1 MKQSNQLNLNLSDD
15 LRRVLD
21 GIEDRT
27 GLKDQAVARALFR
40 ALGEYW
46 NGHKK
51 LMLPFVLSGEDE
63 TKPPAK
69 TRK

>member
-1 MKQSNQLNLNLSDD
+1 MKQSNQLNLNLSDE

-21 GIEDRT
+21 EIEART

-46 NGHKK
+46 NERKR
-51 LMLPFVLSGEDE
+51 LTLPFILTGEDE